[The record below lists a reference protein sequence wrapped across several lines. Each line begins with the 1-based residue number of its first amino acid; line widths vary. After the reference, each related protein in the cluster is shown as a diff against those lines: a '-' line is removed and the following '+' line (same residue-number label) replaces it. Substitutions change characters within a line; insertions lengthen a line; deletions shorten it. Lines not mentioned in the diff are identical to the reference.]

1 MSVSFLAIGECC
13 QPRRKAFPKGV
24 LMLDGDE
31 MQEPERRDAGH
42 DRWLAMQSAYAEYM
56 HASEALECTHHSA
69 DESSTSERLQLVML
83 EGRQRVAF
91 ERYLESRMEF
101 LEFRFDESNRPGAA
115 PEIDDEGSPV
125 VSRFGFVKAR
135 PFLEILAVILLCAT
149 AFSLVREKQ
158 HLRNLESSREELQT
172 ALVKTRSEIQ
182 LLGQKMDA
190 LKPTSE
196 ISAIHAVEHA
206 THSSSRTGRAT
217 APHQMGPADQ
227 QRKRKADMQAKPAI
241 AKKRDPVTG
250 TQSPGLGTHSYY
262 TFSLGPSRQFK
273 RVGPIGVSLQSVD
286 ARRNSANLSIVSDL
300 FKWDVQHVEMNQPV
314 RLNIGSNQQPL
325 ELVLDR
331 IDGNR
336 LEGHLIEKRN
346 APAELSSS
354 RYKSGLATN

>member
-1 MSVSFLAIGECC
+1 
-13 QPRRKAFPKGV
+13 
-24 LMLDGDE
+24 MLDGDE
-31 MQEPERRDAGH
+31 MHEPERRDAGH

-69 DESSTSERLQLVML
+69 DESSTSERLQLAML
-83 EGRQRVAF
+83 EGRQRAAF

-101 LEFRFDESNRPGAA
+101 LEFRFDESNQPGGA
-115 PEIDDEGSPV
+115 PAIDVEGSTAS
-125 VSRFGFVKAR
+125 SRFAFVKAR

-158 HLRNLESSREELQT
+158 HLRNLELSREELQT
-172 ALVKTRSEIQ
+172 ALVKTRTEIQ

-190 LKPTSE
+190 LKPATQ

-206 THSSSRTGRAT
+206 AHPPARVGRAA
-217 APHQMGPADQ
+217 APHQMAPADQ
-227 QRKRKADMQAKPAI
+227 QRKRKAEMQAKPAI

-250 TQSPGLGTHSYY
+250 TQSPGLAARSYY
-262 TFSLGPSRQFK
+262 SFSLGPSSHFT
-273 RVGPIGVSLQSVD
+273 RVGPIEVSLRSMD
-286 ARRNSANLSIVSDL
+286 TRRSAANLSIVSDL

-314 RLNIGSNQQPL
+314 RINVGGNQQPL

-336 LEGHLIEKRN
+336 LEGHLIENRT
-346 APAELSSS
+346 APPDLRAS
-354 RYKSGLATN
+354 RYKSGLSTY